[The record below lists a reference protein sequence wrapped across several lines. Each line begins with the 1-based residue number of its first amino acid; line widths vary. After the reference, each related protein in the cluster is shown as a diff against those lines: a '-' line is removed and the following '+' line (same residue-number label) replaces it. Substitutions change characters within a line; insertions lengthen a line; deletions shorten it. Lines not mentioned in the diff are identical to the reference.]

1 MNKLGI
7 KSIVFTMLI
16 LMLIVSGCSQNASP
30 ATTTT
35 TNNGG
40 GNTEGADTAGNTGTG
55 SDAGVKLTV
64 ATVNNPDMI
73 IMQNLTEKFEQD
85 TGIEVEYVVLPE
97 NDLRKKVTEDV
108 ALGAGQFDVVTISN
122 YDTPIW
128 AANGW
133 IESLQ
138 PHLDGMSEEQK
149 AAYDYEDIFPMIREA
164 LSYEG
169 EQYALPFYA
178 ESSILYYNKEML
190 ANAGVTLSETPTWQE
205 VADAAKKAQEANDVP
220 GIVLRGL
227 PGWGEVLAPL
237 NTVINAFGGRWY
249 DMEWNAQ
256 LTSPETIEAVQF
268 YVDLL
273 NEAGQSGATNT
284 GFTEALTLMSTEKAA
299 MWYDASVAAGFLN
312 DESSSQVAGKIGYTL
327 APSAKRG
334 NTGWLYSW
342 CLAIESASQ
351 NKEAAAKFI
360 EWATSKEYIELVGE
374 SQGWGVVPSGTR
386 TSTYENPKYQEAAP
400 FSEIVL
406 KAMEAADYES
416 PTVDPVPYKGIQFVA
431 IPEFQQLGTE
441 VSQDI
446 AAAIA
451 GQVSV
456 QEAMENAQL
465 KAEQVAID
473 GGYKQ

>member
-1 MNKLGI
+1 
-7 KSIVFTMLI
+7 
-16 LMLIVSGCSQNASP
+16 
-30 ATTTT
+30 
-35 TNNGG
+35 
-40 GNTEGADTAGNTGTG
+40 
-55 SDAGVKLTV
+55 
-64 ATVNNPDMI
+64 
-73 IMQNLTEKFEQD
+73 MQEMTEKFEQE
-85 TGIEVEYVVLPE
+85 TGIQVEYVVLPE

-138 PHLDGMSEEQK
+138 PYLDGMSEEQK

-164 LSYEG
+164 LSYDG
-169 EQYALPFYA
+169 QQYSLPFYA

-190 ANAGVTLSETPTWQE
+190 DHAGVTLSETPTWQE
-205 VADAAKKAQEANDVP
+205 VADAAKKAQEANHVP

-227 PGWGEVLAPL
+227 PGWGEVMAPL

-273 NEAGQSGATNT
+273 HEAGQSGATNT
-284 GFTEALTLMSTEKAA
+284 GFTEALTLMSTGKAA

-342 CLAIESASQ
+342 CLAIESASK

-360 EWATSKEYIELVGE
+360 EWATSKQYIEMVGE
-374 SQGWGVVPSGTR
+374 AKGWGVRSFR
-386 TSTYENPKYQEAAP
+386 Y
-400 FSEIVL
+400 
-406 KAMEAADYES
+406 ADFHLRKS
-416 PTVDPVPYKGIQFVA
+416 
-431 IPEFQQLGTE
+431 E
-441 VSQDI
+441 VS
-446 AAAIA
+446 
-451 GQVSV
+451 GSCTLLRNRVES
-456 QEAMENAQL
+456 
-465 KAEQVAID
+465 D
-473 GGYKQ
+473 GIGRL